1 MAGSHVVVGL
11 AAWTWVA
18 PHLGLPSL
26 DLQAL
31 GLAAIGALLPD
42 IDHPSSWVGRR
53 LRLISRPLATVIGH
67 RGMTHSAVAVL
78 ACLMGLR
85 WQGFHRSTI
94 DPLVIGYLSHLAA
107 DLLTTSGV
115 RLAWPSPRR
124 QAIPLCRTGSL
135 GESII
140 VTSVALWSGATM
152 LRLHPIFGMQH

>member
-1 MAGSHVVVGL
+1 MMAGSHVVVGL
-11 AAWTWVA
+11 AAWTWMA

-26 DLQAL
+26 DPLAL
-31 GLAAIGALLPD
+31 GLATIGALLPD

-53 LRLISRPLATVIGH
+53 LRLISRPLAATIGH
-67 RGMTHSAVAVL
+67 RGVTHSAVAVL
-78 ACLMGLR
+78 VCLMILR
-85 WQGFHRSTI
+85 GQSFHRATI
-94 DPLVIGYLSHLAA
+94 DPLVVGYLSHLAA

-140 VTSVALWSGATM
+140 VTSVAVWSIATV
-152 LRLHPIFGMQH
+152 LGRHPMFGM